1 MNFVREILCC
11 RLAASDF
18 AYKILCRRLTARNFS
33 RKIVITR
40 LQRGIYRG
48 RLPVAER
55 RPLLISIKD
64 MQPANWLKSL

>member
-1 MNFVREILCC
+1 MNFVREILYC
-11 RLAASDF
+11 RLAARNF
-18 AYKILCRRLTARNFS
+18 VYKILRRRLATRNFS

-48 RLPVAER
+48 KLPVDER

>member
-18 AYKILCRRLTARNFS
+18 AYKILRRMLAARNFS

-40 LQRGIYRG
+40 LQGGIYRG
-48 RLPVAER
+48 KLPVDER
-55 RPLLISIKD
+55 RP
-64 MQPANWLKSL
+64 